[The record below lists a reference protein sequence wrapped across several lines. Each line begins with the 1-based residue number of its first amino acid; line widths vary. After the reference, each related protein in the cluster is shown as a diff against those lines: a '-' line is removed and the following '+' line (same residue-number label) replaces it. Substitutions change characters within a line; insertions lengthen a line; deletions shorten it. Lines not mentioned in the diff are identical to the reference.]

1 MDATTV
7 KRRGKLKST
16 HLAMYIF
23 AIIWSLMTIIPL
35 VTTLMSSFK
44 SNPEIYS
51 NMLTLPK
58 EWLWQNYYDALFG
71 ANILNSVKNSLIL
84 GLGTTA
90 VVVVV
95 SLLASYVFSRKTYK
109 FVKPVYLL
117 FLTGLMLPVHTS
129 IIPISKISAALGV
142 GDSYFFLILVYAA
155 FELPRAIFLTTGFM
169 NGITKELD
177 EAATID
183 GCGMLG
189 TLFRVITPVSTPIIS
204 TVAILAFIWGYSEL
218 VFSIILINDKTLF
231 PVSRALMFF
240 TGERVT
246 RMGPVF
252 ASIIIAVVPMITLYL
267 IFHEKVQ
274 SGMVAGAV
282 KG

>member
-1 MDATTV
+1 MQNI
-7 KRRGKLKST
+7 KRRGKIKST

-23 AIIWSLMTIIPL
+23 AIFWSVMTLFPL
-35 VTTLMSSFK
+35 LTTLMSSFK
-44 SNPEIYS
+44 SNPEIFS
-51 NMLTLPK
+51 NMLALPK
-58 EWLWQNYYDALFG
+58 EWLVQNYVDAVGG
-71 ANILNSVKNSLIL
+71 ANILNAVKNSLIL
-84 GLGTTA
+84 ALGTS
-90 VVVVV
+90 VVVIIIT
-95 SLLASYVFSRKTYK
+95 LLASYIFSRKTYK

-117 FLTGLMLPVHTS
+117 FLTGLMLPEYS
-129 IIPISKISAALGV
+129 AIIPISKISASV
-142 GDSYFFLILVYAA
+142 GATDSYPFLILIYAA
-155 FELPRAIFLTTGFM
+155 FQLPQAIFLTTGYM
-169 NGITKELD
+169 NGISRELD

-204 TVAILAFIWGYSEL
+204 TVAILVFIYGYKEL
-218 VFSIILINDKTLF
+218 VFSITLINDKLKF

-240 TGERVT
+240 TGERIT

-252 ASIIIAVVPMITLYL
+252 ASIIIAVIPMVILYL